1 MKTALLAAAT
11 AALFLAVPGARA
23 HASAT
28 ATIGDVTVSQVGSG
42 ANFGLVNWY
51 VSLDTGE
58 SASETFSYAVTMH
71 TDGLPATRTWDYSSP
86 FACLPLHEVNCGPA
100 PTGHEL
106 AEVYIKTY
114 RDDRVANPFILFSGL
129 LSEDVLDTSP
139 GTESFAGTIT
149 LTATNL
155 GEGVKSDGIV
165 VFAAMWVDSS
175 DRAPI
180 PEPGSL
186 PLMIAG
192 SAILLRRRLA
202 LALTEAG
209 RRRMFRHP
217 GRHGPI
223 LAEAS

>member
-11 AALFLAVPGARA
+11 AALFLASPDASA

-58 SASETFSYAVTMH
+58 SASQTFSYAVTMH
-71 TDGLPATRTWDYSSP
+71 TDGLPATRTWDYTSP
-86 FACLPLHEVNCGPA
+86 FACLPLHEVKCGPA
-100 PTGHEL
+100 PTGQEL

-114 RDDRVANPFILFSGL
+114 RDDRSASPFILFTGL
-129 LSEDVLDTSP
+129 ISEDVLDTSP

-180 PEPGSL
+180 PEPGNLSL
-186 PLMIAG
+186 MLAG
-192 SAILLRRRLA
+192 MAIQLRKRLAPALAVDRRRR
-202 LALTEAG
+202 TVQSST
-209 RRRMFRHP
+209 H
-217 GRHGPI
+217 
-223 LAEAS
+223 AEAP